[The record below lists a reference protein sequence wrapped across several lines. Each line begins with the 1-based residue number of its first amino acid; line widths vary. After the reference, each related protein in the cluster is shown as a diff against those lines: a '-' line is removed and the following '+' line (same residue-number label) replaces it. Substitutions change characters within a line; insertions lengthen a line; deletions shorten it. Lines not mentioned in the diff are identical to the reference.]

1 MGNYAKKERFETVL
15 AFEGEET
22 LKKENKSGSGLGLA
36 ITKQITQYHKIE
48 ITVLSELYVKTEF
61 TLYFKN

>member
-15 AFEGEET
+15 AFDSEET

-36 ITKQITQYHKIE
+36 ITKQITQCHKIE